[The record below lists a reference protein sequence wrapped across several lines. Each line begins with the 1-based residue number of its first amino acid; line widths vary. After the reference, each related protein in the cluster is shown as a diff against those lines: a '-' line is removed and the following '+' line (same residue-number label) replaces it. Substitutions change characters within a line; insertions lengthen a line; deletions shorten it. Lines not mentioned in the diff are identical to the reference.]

1 MMYAIKVGWQPK
13 EVWEV
18 MAAILLGIVGAV
30 IYVMLPNGKIN
41 IVAGLD
47 EETKLTNIARVII
60 GGIMGFVIYLITPDV
75 FSSLQPPK
83 NNSVKNALGL
93 LYPLVGGYSISLVVG
108 VLSKAVTA
116 VELTLGLDEKKNVGA
131 LRK

>member
-1 MMYAIKVGWQPK
+1 MAAIKYAFGLSTL
-13 EVWEV
+13 WEV
-18 MAAILLGIVGAV
+18 MAAISLRVVGAV

-47 EETKLTNIARVII
+47 DEAKLTNVARIII
-60 GGIMGFVIYLITPDV
+60 GRIMEYVIYLIKQDVV
-75 FSSLQPPK
+75 FSSLGSTSSK
-83 NNSVKNALGL
+83 SNFGL
-93 LYPLVGGYSISLVVG
+93 LYPLVGGYSISLVIG